1 MRRKA
6 IKIQSMARQIAT
18 RERLREEFVYVRF
31 METLPLMLMT
41 KRSVFD
47 RELNLRVNQRRHD
60 MIRATL
66 RGAALVSV
74 RVLRRRMCCVWLAVL
89 HTLSTPTATLLASVQ
104 KLIRLFLFKRRI
116 LHRCVSVCSATHA
129 VLAAVHV

>member
-66 RGAALVSV
+66 RGAALVGV
-74 RVLRRRMCCVWLAVL
+74 RVLRPWICCV
-89 HTLSTPTATLLASVQ
+89 
-104 KLIRLFLFKRRI
+104 
-116 LHRCVSVCSATHA
+116 
-129 VLAAVHV
+129 